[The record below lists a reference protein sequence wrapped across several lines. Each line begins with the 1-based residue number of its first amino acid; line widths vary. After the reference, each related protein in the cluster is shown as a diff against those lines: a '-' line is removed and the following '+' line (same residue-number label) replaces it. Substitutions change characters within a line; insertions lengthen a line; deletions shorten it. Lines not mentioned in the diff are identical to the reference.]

1 MADFPFTLAD
11 RALAARL
18 ARAMDPE
25 GKIPRALDAIGAL
38 AGRDVLVLG
47 PARSLR
53 AAQVRDLGARV
64 ATAPVSGL
72 AACPDRSADVLIA
85 CWTPLERPD
94 AAAEEGHA
102 QAARI
107 LRPGGRL
114 LLLADYGRDDV
125 ARLTNTGTPPA
136 ERGHTRA
143 RDTWF
148 TSRGFRLRVI
158 HAWWTFD
165 SCEDA
170 ADFLRAAF
178 GEPGGAVAEGLRR
191 PRLAHKLVVYHRAF
205 DGAEG

>member
-11 RALAARL
+11 RALAVRL

-25 GKIPRALDAIGAL
+25 GKIPRALDALGDL

-53 AAQVRDLGARV
+53 AAQLRQLGARV
-64 ATAPVSGL
+64 GTVPLPRL
-72 AACPDRSADVLIA
+72 AVCPDRSADAVIA
-85 CWTPLERPD
+85 CWTPLERPSP
-94 AAAEEGHA
+94 AAEEGHA

-114 LLLADYGRDDV
+114 LLLTDYGRDDV
-125 ARLTNTGTPPA
+125 ARLAGPEVSAT

-148 TSRGFRLRVI
+148 TTRGFRLRVI
-158 HAWWTFD
+158 HAWWKFD
-165 SCEDA
+165 SCDDA
-170 ADFLRAAF
+170 TDFLGTAF
-178 GEPGGAVAEGLRR
+178 GEPGSAVAEGLRR
-191 PRLAHKLVVYHRAF
+191 PRLAHKLVVYHRVF
-205 DGAEG
+205 DGEGG